1 MFYDGNK
8 TIMKDLNENK
18 NGTFQHQLSLV
29 HIFFSS
35 QNILHSVAQ
44 KWNNKIIIYMY
55 M

>member
-18 NGTFQHQLSLV
+18 NGTFKHQLSLV